1 MSNTKLGL
9 LVSWPTFWTG
19 FPIKM
24 LICFMLLAGGL
35 HPWSG
40 LGLELLLLLS
50 IPIDIWALGVCS
62 RTVFLERLNVD
73 SQPGIGLR
81 LWWKWALLSVIYLPI
96 LYIVITTTT
105 SVAKSVTASIIA
117 TVKASIWEIPVAE
130 QISIE
135 LVMWGSIASAVLILL
150 LIGWMW
156 GLGALAQREV
166 SAARKKDGNFEEI
179 VHFWDLLRIPADQ
192 GLFLT
197 AFTFSGVVLAFL
209 FWGILPETT
218 PHPHDEYV
226 YSNVLKVE
234 PPLKA
239 LKVLKSAEKV
249 LKKAELT
256 IVELEKNE
264 AKENALVKKD
274 DKKKKAEEI
283 KVEKKPT
290 TPKEPSKGG
299 S

>member
-19 FPIKM
+19 FPVKM
-24 LICFMLLAGGL
+24 LICFLLLAGGL

-40 LGLELLLLLS
+40 LGLEFLLLLS

-73 SQPGIGLR
+73 PQPGIGLR
-81 LWWKWALLSVIYLPI
+81 LWWKWALFSIIYLPI
-96 LYIVITTTT
+96 LYIVTTTTT
-105 SVAKSVTASIIA
+105 SIAKSVTASIIE
-117 TVKASIWEIPVAE
+117 TVKENIWEIPVAE

-135 LVMWGSIASAVLILL
+135 LVLWGSVASAVLILL

-156 GLGALAQREV
+156 GLGALAQREAL
-166 SAARKKDGNFEEI
+166 SATKKDGNFEEI

-192 GLFLT
+192 GLLLT
-197 AFTFSGVVLAFL
+197 AFTFSGVVLVFL

-226 YSNVLKVE
+226 YSNVLKVD
-234 PPLKA
+234 PPVKP
-239 LKVLKSAEKV
+239 LKVLKNAEMV
-249 LKKAELT
+249 LRKAELT
-256 IVELEKNE
+256 IVELEKKE
-264 AKENALVKKD
+264 ADDAPSDKKTDAIKKD
-274 DKKKKAEEI
+274 TKMR
-283 KVEKKPT
+283 
-290 TPKEPSKGG
+290 
-299 S
+299 